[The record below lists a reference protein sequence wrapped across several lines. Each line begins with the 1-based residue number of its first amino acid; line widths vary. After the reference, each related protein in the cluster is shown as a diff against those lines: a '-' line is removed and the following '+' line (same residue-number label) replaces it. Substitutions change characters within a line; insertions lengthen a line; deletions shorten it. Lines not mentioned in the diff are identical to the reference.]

1 MGEKNRLWKA
11 VVFAVLFIVFAFMAI
26 TAFLC
31 AREAMREFRICFSEQ
46 CITRSIQA
54 IMLSL
59 SCMLL
64 YILFMFLAFVTLII
78 MVYVCEKN

>member
-1 MGEKNRLWKA
+1 MGERNRLWKA
-11 VVFAVLFIVFAFMAI
+11 VVFAVLFIVFAVMAI
-26 TAFLC
+26 IAFSC
-31 AREAMREFRICFSEQ
+31 AKDAMQSFRICFSEQ
-46 CITRSIQA
+46 CIERSVQA

-64 YILFMFLAFVTLII
+64 YILFVFLAFATLIT

>member
-1 MGEKNRLWKA
+1 MGERNRLWKA
-11 VVFAVLFIVFAFMAI
+11 VVFAVLFIVFAVMAI
-26 TAFLC
+26 IAFSC
-31 AREAMREFRICFSEQ
+31 AKDAMQSFRICFSEQ
-46 CITRSIQA
+46 CITRSVQS

-64 YILFMFLAFVTLII
+64 YILFMFLAFATLII